1 VLPPALRA
9 NFTALLRANA
19 APESAFLARHNISG
33 QAVDAAHA
41 ALAALAVDGVTIQQP
56 QFPNVL
62 QTTAIPFL
70 DVQLS
75 FTILNQP
82 NQVGANVRVTPF
94 AVRVGANGQLF
105 QAVKVV
111 PFLSAFAQ
119 TTKQQLASSASA
131 GLAAVTG
138 LLQGNTTQA
147 ADFAQAQ
154 AMIFDMQTS
163 PLPTALTIS
172 FDVLI
177 RAQLQVNGGDI
188 ATIL

>member
-1 VLPPALRA
+1 
-9 NFTALLRANA
+9 
-19 APESAFLARHNISG
+19 
-33 QAVDAAHA
+33 
-41 ALAALAVDGVTIQQP
+41 
-56 QFPNVL
+56 
-62 QTTAIPFL
+62 
-70 DVQLS
+70 
-75 FTILNQP
+75 
-82 NQVGANVRVTPF
+82 
-94 AVRVGANGQLF
+94 
-105 QAVKVV
+105 
-111 PFLSAFAQ
+111 LSAFAQ